1 MYGGGPLRNRSGSAA
16 FLCYHSVASAGP
28 PFLTV
33 SAELFERQLDAIARR
48 GLRGGDLADLTAL
61 AEGRAIPSSVFLTF
75 DDGFRDNYETVMPI
89 LRERGLSAFVFVL
102 PGLVDEGAPL
112 VWPEVADHARS
123 YPETMR
129 SVTWQMLEEM
139 RDAGWEV
146 GSHTLTHPH
155 LPSLEGNALREELS
169 ESRRRI
175 RERLGRC
182 DTLAYP
188 FGEWDE
194 GVAQAAAECGY
205 SFAFTL
211 PSNSGQRQATRHS
224 IPRVSIDRR
233 DSGRRL
239 ESKLSPL
246 GRRVHLSSLRT
257 AWRRLRA

>member
-1 MYGGGPLRNRSGSAA
+1 MRGGGPLRNRSGSAT
-16 FLCYHSVASAGP
+16 FLCYHSVAPAGP

-33 SAELFERQLDAIARR
+33 SPELFEQQLDAIARR
-48 GLRGGDLADLTAL
+48 GLRGGDLAGLTAL
-61 AEGRAIPSSVFLTF
+61 ADGEAIPPSVFLTF
-75 DDGFRDNYETVMPI
+75 DDGFRDNYETALPM
-89 LRERGLSAFVFVL
+89 LRERGLNAFVFVL
-102 PGLVDEGAPL
+102 PQLVDEGGPL
-112 VWPEVADHARS
+112 AWPEVADHARS

-129 SVTWQMLEEM
+129 SVTWPMLEEM

-155 LPSLEGNALREELS
+155 LPRLDGEALREELS
-169 ESRRRI
+169 ESRRRVQ
-175 RERLGRC
+175 ERLGRC

-194 GVAQAAAECGY
+194 RVARAAADCGY

-211 PSNSGQRQATRHS
+211 PSASGQRHATRHS

-233 DSGRRL
+233 DSGHRL

-246 GRRVHLSSLRT
+246 GRRLHLSSLRT
-257 AWRRLRA
+257 AWRRLRR